1 LGKVSIFYIFQKRVN
16 RFVFICFLKSLGILM
31 IEMIDG
37 SPPYINEQPFRAMCK
52 IAMQEEPPTI
62 TSESQA
68 RISTDTMTFLK
79 RCLTIDPQQRAD
91 TYELLQHAF
100 IKRAK
105 PLSSLCP
112 NIKAVCKNDTD

>member
-1 LGKVSIFYIFQKRVN
+1 
-16 RFVFICFLKSLGILM
+16 M

-68 RISTDTMTFLK
+68 RISADTMNFLK
-79 RCLTIDPQQRAD
+79 RCLTIEPQQRAD
-91 TYELLQHAF
+91 TYELLQHSF
-100 IKRAK
+100 MKRAK

-112 NIKAVCKNDTD
+112 NIKAVCKMDTD

>member
-1 LGKVSIFYIFQKRVN
+1 MV
-16 RFVFICFLKSLGILM
+16 

-52 IAMQEEPPTI
+52 IATQEEPPTI
-62 TSESQA
+62 SAESQS
-68 RISTDTMTFLK
+68 RVSPDTTNFLK

-91 TYELLQHAF
+91 TVELLQHGF

-105 PLSSLCP
+105 PLTSLCP
-112 NIKAVCKNDTD
+112 NIKAVCKPDTD

>member
-1 LGKVSIFYIFQKRVN
+1 
-16 RFVFICFLKSLGILM
+16 M

-52 IAMQEEPPTI
+52 IAMQEEPPSI
-62 TSESQA
+62 TPESRA
-68 RISTDTMTFLK
+68 RISNDAINFLK

-91 TYELLQHAF
+91 TDELTRHPF

-105 PLSSLCP
+105 PLKSLCP
-112 NIKAVCKNDTD
+112 NIKAVCKDDSD

>member
-1 LGKVSIFYIFQKRVN
+1 
-16 RFVFICFLKSLGILM
+16 M

-52 IAMQEEPPTI
+52 IAMQDEPPSI
-62 TSESQA
+62 SAESQA
-68 RISTDTMTFLK
+68 RISNDMMDFLH
-79 RCLTIDPQQRAD
+79 RCLTIDPQKRAD
-91 TYELLQHAF
+91 TDELLQHAF

-112 NIKAVCKNDTD
+112 NIKAVCKIDAD

>member
-1 LGKVSIFYIFQKRVN
+1 
-16 RFVFICFLKSLGILM
+16 M

-62 TSESQA
+62 TPESQA
-68 RISTDTMTFLK
+68 RVSNDTMHFLS
-79 RCLTIDPQQRAD
+79 RCLTIDPQRRAD
-91 TYELLQHAF
+91 TTELLQHSF
-100 IKRAK
+100 IKYAK

>member
-1 LGKVSIFYIFQKRVN
+1 
-16 RFVFICFLKSLGILM
+16 M

-62 TSESQA
+62 SDESRS
-68 RISTDTMTFLK
+68 RISNDAMNFLK
-79 RCLTIDPQQRAD
+79 RCLTIDPKQRAD
-91 TYELLQHAF
+91 TPELLQHPF
-100 IKRAK
+100 IQRAK
-105 PLSSLCP
+105 PLKSLCP

>member
-1 LGKVSIFYIFQKRVN
+1 
-16 RFVFICFLKSLGILM
+16 M

-62 TSESQA
+62 TAESQA
-68 RISTDTMTFLK
+68 RVSTDVMNFLK

-91 TYELLQHAF
+91 TNELLQHSF

-105 PLSSLCP
+105 PLQSLCP
-112 NIKAVCKNDTD
+112 NIKAVCKNDKD

>member
-1 LGKVSIFYIFQKRVN
+1 
-16 RFVFICFLKSLGILM
+16 M

-62 TSESQA
+62 SPESQA
-68 RISTDTMTFLK
+68 RISNDTMNFLK

-91 TYELLQHAF
+91 TTELLQHPF

-105 PLSSLCP
+105 AAQITLSKYKSCLQ
-112 NIKAVCKNDTD
+112 K